1 MHFLKNCHQHLPA
14 ECKESYIQPIT
25 TNTKLIFLKMSD
37 ISQDATA
44 KLFERFTMNYDE
56 IFDMLLPPSTF
67 DSANKESLTFCAKT
81 PL

>member
-1 MHFLKNCHQHLPA
+1 MHFLKNCHQHFPA

-56 IFDMLLPPSTF
+56 IFDMLLPP
-67 DSANKESLTFCAKT
+67 
-81 PL
+81 